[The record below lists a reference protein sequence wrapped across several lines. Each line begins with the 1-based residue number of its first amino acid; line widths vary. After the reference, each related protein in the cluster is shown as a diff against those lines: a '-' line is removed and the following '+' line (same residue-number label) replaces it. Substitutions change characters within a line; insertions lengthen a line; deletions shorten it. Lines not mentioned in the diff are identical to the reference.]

1 MTFESPSERYE
12 NVCLGLRGRH
22 QVVNASLAAAIAESL
37 RNSGFKIPRAA
48 IMEGITTAEHPGRLE
63 LIDGSPAI
71 LLDGAHNPAGA
82 VALRDYL
89 DEFARRPLTL
99 VFGAMRDKK
108 LDEMAAN
115 LFPTA
120 DQLVLWELKNPR
132 AASLNVLQE
141 LTLDRIDPRHITT
154 VRSANKAV
162 QVALE
167 NTPAEGMVC
176 FTGSLYLVGAAR
188 AELVRTE
195 TRLAK
200 ANV

>member
-1 MTFESPSERYE
+1 
-12 NVCLGLRGRH
+12 
-22 QVVNASLAAAIAESL
+22 
-37 RNSGFKIPRAA
+37 
-48 IMEGITTAEHPGRLE
+48 
-63 LIDGSPAI
+63 
-71 LLDGAHNPAGA
+71 
-82 VALRDYL
+82 
-89 DEFARRPLTL
+89 
-99 VFGAMRDKK
+99 
-108 LDEMAAN
+108 MAAN

-141 LTLDRIDPRHITT
+141 LTRDRIDPRHITT
-154 VRSANKAV
+154 VRSTNKAV